1 MNKLIVRKL
10 AKSNDRN
17 TKERIDSLLILKI
30 FFVSLTFPCL
40 SKNIL
45 FLFRLCNF
53 SLNQDIKDIKVK
65 NKVFQIICNT
75 RLR

>member
-1 MNKLIVRKL
+1 MRKL

-45 FLFRLCNF
+45 FRLCNF

-65 NKVFQIICNT
+65 NKVFQII